1 MTYLFLYAS
10 NNLQTKYAVSSL
22 EAHVVFQMELK
33 AEHEE

>member
-10 NNLQTKYAVSSL
+10 NNLQTNYAMSFL
-22 EAHVVFQMELK
+22 KHVVFQMELK